1 MVDGAGVGMG
11 GRGGG
16 EMGDFVDLNFHS
28 QRGVHKGLRAKPALS
43 FSDLSRVTG
52 RGGTGGRKVS

>member
-1 MVDGAGVGMG
+1 MKWAVDGGGAGMG

-28 QRGVHKGLRAKPALS
+28 QRGVHKGLKAKPALS
-43 FSDLSRVTG
+43 FSDLSRVT
-52 RGGTGGRKVS
+52 RR